1 MRKEHLKLTEQEQSY
16 LTKLTTSGQA
26 KARQIRRA
34 QTLLLL
40 NEGNSMSDV
49 SRLLNYSYP
58 CVVALKKSYQQS
70 GLDCIE
76 ERPRPGRPIIIDG
89 AARAKLT
96 ALACTTPPE
105 GHARWSLR
113 LLADKAV
120 ELDFVSAISHNE
132 VGEILKKMNSSRT
145 LKSSGVLE

>member
-1 MRKEHLKLTEQEQSY
+1 MRKNHLKLTEQEQSY

-26 KARQIRRA
+26 KARLIRRA
-34 QTLLLL
+34 RTLLLL
-40 NEGNSMSDV
+40 HEGKSMSDV
-49 SRLLNYSYP
+49 SKFLNYSYP
-58 CVVALKKSYQQS
+58 RVVALKNRYQQN

-76 ERPRPGRPIIIDG
+76 ECPRPGRPIVIDG

-96 ALACTTPPE
+96 ALACTTPPK

-132 VGEILKKMNSSRT
+132 VGEILKKMNSNRT
-145 LKSSGVLE
+145 LKSSGV

>member
-1 MRKEHLKLTEQEQSY
+1 MRKEHLKLTEAEQSY
-16 LTKLTTSGQA
+16 LTKLTTCGQA
-26 KARQIRRA
+26 KARLIRRA

-58 CVVALKKSYQQS
+58 RVVALKNRYQQS

-76 ERPRPGRPIIIDG
+76 EGARPGRPIVIDG

-120 ELDFVSAISHNE
+120 ELEFVSTMRAQ
-132 VGEILKKMNSSRT
+132 
-145 LKSSGVLE
+145 